1 MKIVQIQTHVITR
14 DTGPEK
20 ILHALSES
28 GQVFE
33 WRPHPPMWIP
43 LPPLPSEPSEK
54 ATLDERLKRDAG

>member
-1 MKIVQIQTHVITR
+1 MKIVQIQTHFR
-14 DTGPEK
+14 DLNMGSEI

-33 WRPHPPMWIP
+33 WQPYPPRWIP
-43 LPPLPSEPSEK
+43 LPPLPSDE

>member
-1 MKIVQIQTHVITR
+1 MKIVQIQTHVRELNMGREIV
-14 DTGPEK
+14 
-20 ILHALSES
+20 LHALSES

-33 WRPHPPMWIP
+33 WQPYPPRWIP